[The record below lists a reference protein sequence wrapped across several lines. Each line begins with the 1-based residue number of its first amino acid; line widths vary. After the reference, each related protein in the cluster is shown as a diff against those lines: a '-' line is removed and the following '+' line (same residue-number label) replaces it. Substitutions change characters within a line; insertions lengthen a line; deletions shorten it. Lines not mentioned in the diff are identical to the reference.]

1 MVSARNPSARNPLC
15 EKQNSQFDAAE
26 EQRKP
31 HKNSVK
37 KPSTKTGAKQIILC
51 TKTDMQYKS
60 TIEEIRNR
68 FDNDVA
74 RFSNL
79 DTGQVSTIDASV
91 PLELI
96 TEAAKRIVPAAST
109 LLDVGCGAGNY
120 TLKMLQKLPG
130 LHCTLVDLSKP
141 MLDKAV
147 ERVSTNTNGTV
158 TTMQGD
164 IRSLD
169 LPENHFDIILA
180 GAVLHHLREDA
191 DWETTFTKLYRLLKP
206 GGCLMISDL
215 VIQES
220 AAMTAYT
227 WERYGDYLESV
238 KDKTYRQQ
246 VMDYIAKED
255 SPRSVTYQTELMK
268 KIGFRS
274 TELLHKNMC
283 FAAFGGI
290 K

>member
-1 MVSARNPSARNPLC
+1 M
-15 EKQNSQFDAAE
+15 QN
-26 EQRKP
+26 
-31 HKNSVK
+31 
-37 KPSTKTGAKQIILC
+37 
-51 TKTDMQYKS
+51 KS
-60 TIEEIRNR
+60 TIEEIRAR
-68 FDNDVA
+68 FDSDVA

-79 DTGQVSTIDASV
+79 DTGQVSTIDATVS
-91 PLELI
+91 LELI
-96 TEAAKRIVPAAST
+96 TESAKRVVPDATT
-109 LLDVGCGAGNY
+109 LLDIGCGAGNY

-130 LHCTLVDLSKP
+130 LNCTLVDLSRP
-141 MLDKAV
+141 MLDKAL
-147 ERVSTNTNGTV
+147 ERVSAETNGTV
-158 TTMQGD
+158 TALQGD
-164 IRSLD
+164 IRTLE

-180 GAVLHHLREDA
+180 GAVLHHLRDDA
-191 DWETTFTKLYRLLKP
+191 DWETTFGKLYKLLKP

-220 AAMTAYT
+220 EAVTAYT
-227 WERYGDYLESV
+227 WERYGDYLEGING
-238 KDKTYRQQ
+238 KAYRQN

-268 KIGFRS
+268 KTGFRS